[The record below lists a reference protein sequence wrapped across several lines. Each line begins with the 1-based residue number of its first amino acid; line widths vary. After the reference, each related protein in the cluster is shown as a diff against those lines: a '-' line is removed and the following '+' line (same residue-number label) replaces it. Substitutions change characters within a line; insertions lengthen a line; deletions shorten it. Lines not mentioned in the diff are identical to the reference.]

1 MIEGVLRHCTEME
14 VEKNYVDTH
23 GQSVVAFAFC
33 YLLGFELFPR
43 IKDIYSQKLRLPDMD
58 LASELK
64 NLEPIL
70 AKRSINWDLIRQQ
83 YDQMVKYATALRLGT
98 ADTEAIL
105 KRFTKQNVKHPTY
118 LALCELGK
126 VVKTIFLCKYLS
138 DEAMRI
144 EANSGLNVIENWNS
158 ANDFILFGN
167 GREFASNNIE
177 HQEITSLCLHLIQNS
192 LIYINTLMFQDI
204 LSRKKWLDLMTAED
218 FRAITPLEHVT
229 PYGSFNLN
237 MNNRIHIGES
247 SRGNA

>member
-1 MIEGVLRHCTEME
+1 M
-14 VEKNYVDTH
+14 
-23 GQSVVAFAFC
+23 
-33 YLLGFELFPR
+33 
-43 IKDIYSQKLRLPDMD
+43 
-58 LASELK
+58 
-64 NLEPIL
+64 
-70 AKRSINWDLIRQQ
+70 
-83 YDQMVKYATALRLGT
+83 RLGT

-177 HQEITSLCLHLIQNS
+177 HQEISSLCLPLIQNS
-192 LIYINTLMFQDI
+192 LVYINTLMFQDV
-204 LSRKKWLDLMTAED
+204 LSRKKWLDLMTPED
-218 FRAITPLEHVT
+218 FRAITPLIYEHVT